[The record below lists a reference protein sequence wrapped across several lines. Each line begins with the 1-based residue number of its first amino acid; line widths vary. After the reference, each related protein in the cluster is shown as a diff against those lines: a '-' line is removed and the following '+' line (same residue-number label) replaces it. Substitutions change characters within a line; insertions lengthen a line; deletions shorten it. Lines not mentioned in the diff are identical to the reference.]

1 MRTKSFIVSPTN
13 PSPLSATNHEQTI
26 PRAKMDAPTE
36 PNKRVFDPQTNLN
49 CNAQIRQLVFPDEIV
64 HYEAEAGVT
73 RLLFYSEVRP
83 YSSYF
88 LRRLAELHDD
98 TIVVSI
104 AGVVR
109 ANEKTKMIAAF
120 GVHFGGDASKYNV
133 KGLVPGT
140 LPQTSQVAEL
150 YALKVAIDAMMDIS
164 DEAPVEIKQLV
175 IMTESLYLT
184 QGLSKDIWKWE
195 QNGWRTNKKTPVA
208 NVKAVK
214 ELHGVIKDLEGQG
227 RKVEFWMVD
236 RKFND
241 KASFLAIEAL
251 VEGGVEVQEVKG
263 KKKAKKSKKPKK
275 KTKAGSGDGNKP
287 GDNLEDAKTDV
298 D

>member
-1 MRTKSFIVSPTN
+1 
-13 PSPLSATNHEQTI
+13 
-26 PRAKMDAPTE
+26 
-36 PNKRVFDPQTNLN
+36 
-49 CNAQIRQLVFPDEIV
+49 
-64 HYEAEAGVT
+64 
-73 RLLFYSEVRP
+73 
-83 YSSYF
+83 
-88 LRRLAELHDD
+88 
-98 TIVVSI
+98 
-104 AGVVR
+104 
-109 ANEKTKMIAAF
+109 
-120 GVHFGGDASKYNV
+120 
-133 KGLVPGT
+133 
-140 LPQTSQVAEL
+140 
-150 YALKVAIDAMMDIS
+150 LKLAIDAMMDIS

-287 GDNLEDAKTDV
+287 GDNLEDAKTDG
-298 D
+298 DEQGSKEGSKGWDC